1 MKAFLKLL
9 ASDLK
14 QFTRDRT
21 ALFFAF
27 AFPILFML
35 LFGLIFNNAK
45 TSFTIGVADEDNTP
59 ISQSVVDSLGH
70 VTIFKIDQANFDQG
84 LADLKS
90 GKTKVLVVIPSG
102 LSTAVATKTASNIE
116 VYYDPADTTDTPVI
130 LSVLQDAV
138 GAINQQVTQTPV
150 LLTLEQ
156 KSISTHQLKYI
167 DFLVPGILAMSI
179 MFLGL
184 FGAMTMVA
192 RREKMVL
199 KRFGATPIKPQMVVI
214 SQVVYRL
221 IVALVQTSIIILIAR
236 FVFNVNM
243 VGNWF
248 LLAGFVLLGTVTL
261 VSIGYFIVARARTV
275 EAAQPIIQ
283 LVQFPMMFLSGIFF
297 PMDILPAAM
306 KPVVNAMPLTYLGD
320 AFRQI
325 MVDSTP
331 IHALWLDAAVLGA
344 WLVVCMI
351 LAIKLFKWD

>member
-1 MKAFLKLL
+1 MKAFLNLL

-14 QFTRDRT
+14 QFTRDRI

-45 TSFTIGVADEDNTP
+45 TSFTIGLADEDNTP
-59 ISQSVVDSLGH
+59 VSQSIINSLNQ
-70 VTIFKIDQANFDQG
+70 VTIFKIDTATFDQG
-84 LADLKS
+84 LSDLKS
-90 GKTKVLVVIPSG
+90 GKTKILVVIPSG
-102 LSTAVATKTASNIE
+102 LSSAITAGNPSSIK

-130 LSVLQDAV
+130 LSVLQQAV
-138 GAINQQVTQTPV
+138 GGINQQVTQMPV

-156 KSISTHQLKYI
+156 QSISTHQLNYI

-199 KRFGATPIKPQMVVI
+199 KRFGATPIKPQLVVI

-236 FVFNVNM
+236 FVFNVHM

-248 LLAGFVLLGTVTL
+248 LLAGFVLLGTFSL
-261 VSIGYFIVARARTV
+261 ISIGYFIVARARTV

-297 PMDILPAAM
+297 PIEILPAAM
-306 KPVVNAMPLTYLGD
+306 KPIVNAMPLTYLGD

-325 MVDSTP
+325 MVGATP
-331 IHALWLDAAVLGA
+331 FHPLWLDAAVLGA
-344 WLVVCMI
+344 WLVICMI
-351 LAIKLFKWD
+351 LAVRLFKWE

>member
-9 ASDLK
+9 ASDIK
-14 QFTRDRT
+14 QFTRDRV

-45 TSFTIGVADEDNTP
+45 TSFTIGLSDEDNTP
-59 ISQSVVDSLGH
+59 VSQSIAGTLGQ
-70 VTIFKIDQANFDQG
+70 VTLFKIDMSTYDAG

-90 GKTKVLVVIPSG
+90 GKIKVFVDIPAGVS
-102 LSTAVATKTASNIE
+102 SAITSKQPAAVK
-116 VYYDPADTTDTPVI
+116 VYYDPADTTDSPII
-130 LSVLQDAV
+130 LSVLQQAV
-138 GAINQQVTQTPV
+138 NSINQQITQVPV
-150 LLTLEQ
+150 LLTLSQE
-156 KSISTHQLKYI
+156 SISTHQLNYI

-184 FGAMTMVA
+184 FGALTMVA

-199 KRFGATPIKPQMVVI
+199 KRFGATPISSSLVVV
-214 SQVVYRL
+214 SQVTYRL
-221 IVALVQTSIIILIAR
+221 IVALAQTTIIILIAR
-236 FVFNVNM
+236 FVFNVHV

-248 LLAGFVLLGTVTL
+248 LLAGFVLLGTFSL
-261 VSIGYFIVARARTV
+261 ISIGYFIVARARTV

-297 PMDILPAAM
+297 PMEILPSAM

-320 AFRQI
+320 ALRQI
-325 MVDSTP
+325 MVDATP
-331 IHALWLDAAVLGA
+331 LHSLWLDAAVLGA
-344 WLVVCMI
+344 WLVV
-351 LAIKLFKWD
+351 